1 LQAVLKTG
9 LEKKQFS
16 QQICCN
22 YLQIL
27 LLSQG
32 QNVKDLQK
40 DYSRS
45 VTSYLECK
53 KYIDDNFSRI
63 PSPQQ
68 VAEYCNLNPRYMSS
82 LFKRYSDNSPH
93 EYLTRLKLN
102 KAANMLLTSR
112 LTIKEIAR
120 EVGFDDPYHFSRNF
134 KKFHK
139 LSPKYYRNIHI

>member
-1 LQAVLKTG
+1 
-9 LEKKQFS
+9 
-16 QQICCN
+16 
-22 YLQIL
+22 
-27 LLSQG
+27 
-32 QNVKDLQK
+32 
-40 DYSRS
+40 
-45 VTSYLECK
+45 
-53 KYIDDNFSRI
+53 
-63 PSPQQ
+63 
-68 VAEYCNLNPRYMSS
+68 MSS